1 MLRLPATMD
10 EVTPEWL
17 QAAVSTHPDFMGG
30 RIERIEKTPVGVG
43 IGQVG
48 DLARVML
55 TYADDV
61 TVKSKFPA
69 SVVVKLQAGFEPM
82 RAVGVRYDMYLRET
96 GFYQTL
102 AKATR
107 APTPT
112 IYFIDWQPAQERN
125 TIVMQDLTQWH
136 WPDQIAGATAHQAE
150 RCIDALALVAAG
162 HWNADFATH
171 EWLPGSQSEVFQ
183 RIVGDYKLC
192 VPASIERLRRFLTPA
207 QEAAC
212 QRIALHFDWLMQQLA
227 EGPQVLTHMDCRL
240 ENFVF
245 DTPQVERLA
254 LIDWQLVSR
263 LRAGFDFAY
272 FVGTSL
278 DEDVRRAIVPRLTA
292 RYLGALR
299 GNGVQHYHDDAFA
312 HDFRLGTMAM
322 TLIPV
327 IGGASFD
334 VHNPRSVQ
342 LFGAMM
348 SRAFASVADYDCLA
362 LLPDD

>member
-17 QAAVSTHPDFMGG
+17 QAAVSTHLDFAGA

-48 DLARVML
+48 DLARVTL

-61 TVKSKFPA
+61 TAERKFPA

-136 WPDQIAGATAHQAE
+136 WPDQIAGATSHQAE
-150 RCIDALALVAAG
+150 RCIDARQKAGTVGLGGREHLRYRQHLIFRHALRCLG
-162 HWNADFATH
+162 RH
-171 EWLPGSQSEVFQ
+171 GSSDCAIQ
-183 RIVGDYKLC
+183 RR
-192 VPASIERLRRFLTPA
+192 PER
-207 QEAAC
+207 
-212 QRIALHFDWLMQQLA
+212 I
-227 EGPQVLTHMDCRL
+227 
-240 ENFVF
+240 
-245 DTPQVERLA
+245 
-254 LIDWQLVSR
+254 
-263 LRAGFDFAY
+263 
-272 FVGTSL
+272 
-278 DEDVRRAIVPRLTA
+278 DVRP
-292 RYLGALR
+292 GALR
-299 GNGVQHYHDDAFA
+299 PAGRGVLLGRRVARLHDRR
-312 HDFRLGTMAM
+312 HDL
-322 TLIPV
+322 
-327 IGGASFD
+327 
-334 VHNPRSVQ
+334 
-342 LFGAMM
+342 
-348 SRAFASVADYDCLA
+348 
-362 LLPDD
+362 